1 MSFNTPPVGAQAK
14 CSFRDKLGRYT
25 RSQRLLAPLN
35 TCRSSSVRSVI
46 GPCAQVGP
54 VQACKAG
61 LGITKPPG
69 AFRRNYGKLRRSC
82 VSFVITKSGITKKA
96 KSPSKSTLAESYER
110 SKMT

>member
-14 CSFRDKLGRYT
+14 CSFRDKLGRYA

-35 TCRSSSVRSVI
+35 TCRSSSVRSVV

-82 VSFVITKSGITKKA
+82 VSFVITKSGITKKGEV
-96 KSPSKSTLAESYER
+96 SLQEHSR
-110 SKMT
+110 